1 MYIMKQEKMSEMD
14 NVKMN
19 LTLPKGFY
27 ELLQHESRRDFMKT
41 ATWVKR
47 FLMKHLLKEHN
58 TELKG
63 GTNNESQ
70 NKN

>member
-1 MYIMKQEKMSEMD
+1 MKQEKMSEMD

-27 ELLQHESRRDFMKT
+27 ELLQCESRRDFMKT

-47 FLMKHLLKEHN
+47 FLMKHLLVEHKKE
-58 TELKG
+58 LG
-63 GTNNESQ
+63 GKNDGQ
-70 NKN
+70 KNKN